1 MVAVEPFMSAVWTPN
16 RSSATS
22 SPNVWA
28 AESIRRNVT
37 DGLADGFYMT
47 TALTQR
53 PGEDVLS
60 A

>member
-1 MVAVEPFMSAVWTPN
+1 MSAVWTPN

-28 AESIRRNVT
+28 AESIRRSVT

-47 TALTQR
+47 TALTLR

>member
-1 MVAVEPFMSAVWTPN
+1 MMAVEPFMSAVWTPN

-28 AESIRRNVT
+28 AESIRRSVT
-37 DGLADGFYMT
+37 NKLADGFYMT
-47 TALTQR
+47 TALTLR
-53 PGEDVLS
+53 PGEDILS

>member
-1 MVAVEPFMSAVWTPN
+1 MAVEPFMSAVWTPN

-28 AESIRRNVT
+28 AEAIRRSVT
-37 DGLADGFYMT
+37 NKLADGFYMT
-47 TALTQR
+47 TALTLR